1 MVANVANW
9 KRSAKKWLRLMR
21 HAMRRDLNDAE
32 ITEAVKQAG
41 FSVIDYTKAG
51 IGIPDKLAIKP
62 LPHPTGIEGTY
73 FFICWLEI
81 KSKHGKL
88 SEGQQAARA
97 VWEPRG
103 EWIEAR
109 TPEQTVSD
117 LWERYNAKIKPEY
130 AR

>member
-1 MVANVANW
+1 
-9 KRSAKKWLRLMR
+9 MR
-21 HAMRRDLNDAE
+21 YAMRRDLNDSE
-32 ITEAVKQAG
+32 ITAAVKAAG

-51 IGIPDKLAIKP
+51 LGIPDKLAIKP
-62 LPHPTGIEGTY
+62 LPQPGDNGERV

-81 KSKHGKL
+81 KSASGRL
-88 SEGQQAARA
+88 SETQQIARA

-109 TPEQTVSD
+109 EADQTVRD
-117 LWERYNAKIKPEY
+117 LMQRYEAKIKPEC